1 MLTEAQIAAE
11 LQISTRQ
18 VQRYSAAGMPFQPVG
33 VRGKR
38 YDLTECRNWLK
49 DNHTCLSSQAKL
61 AGSKSPSAST
71 VNEYIA
77 ASRKARVR
85 VKPSELKPSSSLPS
99 TETAP
104 RLSLVTQ
111 D

>member
-1 MLTEAQIAAE
+1 MLTEAEFAAAMH
-11 LQISTRQ
+11 ISTRQ
-18 VQRYSAAGMPFQPVG
+18 VQRYTAAGMPCQHVG
-33 VRGKR
+33 VRSKR
-38 YDLTECRNWLK
+38 YDLAECRAWLNE
-49 DNHTCLSSQAKL
+49 NHTCLSSQQKQ
-61 AGSKSPSAST
+61 AGTKSPSAST
-71 VNEYIA
+71 VKEYIA

-85 VKPSELKPSSSLPS
+85 VKPSELKPNSSPPS